1 MAEGLLSKDEIDAL
15 MSLFG
20 SEPPAKKK
28 TATRKKEGV
37 DALKADLEAKALRWA
52 AALKA
57 LTGCPSKVT
66 LRTIVKTSRIAADD
80 THLFLRCAK
89 RERFLIVPQSLVNL
103 INEKSLGAQDA
114 LPMLTHPLSEIDR
127 ELFET
132 TGRLFSEEGVL
143 KQEDALA
150 DTGTVYEARFDLE
163 IEALLRTTVRMV
175 IHDQPV

>member
-20 SEPPAKKK
+20 SEPPVKKK
-28 TATRKKEGV
+28 APTRRKEGV

-57 LTGCPSKVT
+57 LTGCPSNVS
-66 LRTIVKTSRIAADD
+66 LRTIVKTSRIAVDD
-80 THLFLRCAK
+80 THLLLRCAR
-89 RERFLIVPQSLVNL
+89 RERFLLVPQSLVNL
-103 INEKSLGAQDA
+103 VNEKSLGA
-114 LPMLTHPLSEIDR
+114 LEPTPMLSHPLSEIDR

-143 KQEDALA
+143 KQEDALT
-150 DTGTVYEARFDLE
+150 DTGPLYEARFDLE
-163 IEALLRTTVRMV
+163 VETLLRTTVRMV
-175 IHDQPV
+175 IRDQPV